1 MKWSLKKFF
10 ELTNEEVYKILKLRN
25 EIFIVEQSCPYMDCD
40 GKDEESYH
48 LFAEDGKDIIAYLR
62 MVKKGII
69 YDDTAIGRVCVNK
82 KYRKNN
88 LGREMLL
95 RAISFIDNELN
106 EKKIKIQAQSYL
118 RDFYKSLG
126 FKEISDNYLEDGILH
141 IDMIRHNK
149 VI

>member
-1 MKWSLKKFF
+1 MKWSLKKFS
-10 ELTNEEVYKILKLRN
+10 ELTNHEIYKILKLRN

-48 LFAEDGKDIIAYLR
+48 LFAEDGEDIIAYLR
-62 MVKKGII
+62 IIKKGII
-69 YDDTAIGRVCVNK
+69 YDDVAIGRVCVNK

-95 RAISFIDNELN
+95 RAISFIENELK

-118 RDFYKSLG
+118 YDFYKSLG
-126 FKEISDNYLEDGILH
+126 FNEISDTYLEDGISH
-141 IDMIRHNK
+141 IDMIYNK
-149 VI
+149 KVK

>member
-62 MVKKGII
+62 IVKKGII
-69 YDDTAIGRVCVNK
+69 YDDVAIGRVCVNK

-88 LGREMLL
+88 LGREMIL
-95 RAISFIDNELN
+95 RAISFIENELK

-118 RDFYKSLG
+118 YDFYKSLG
-126 FKEISDNYLEDGILH
+126 FNEISDTYLEDGISH
-141 IDMIRHNK
+141 IDMIYNK
-149 VI
+149 KVK

>member
-25 EIFIVEQSCPYMDCD
+25 EIFIVEQS
-40 GKDEESYH
+40 YH

-62 MVKKGII
+62 IVKKGII

-141 IDMIRHNK
+141 IDMIYNKK

>member
-1 MKWSLKKFF
+1 MKWSLKKFS
-10 ELTNEEVYKILKLRN
+10 ELTNHEIYKILKLRN

-48 LFAEDGKDIIAYLR
+48 LFAEDGEDIIAYLR
-62 MVKKGII
+62 IIKKGII
-69 YDDTAIGRVCVNK
+69 YDDVAIGRVCVNK

-95 RAISFIDNELN
+95 RAISFIESELK

-118 RDFYKSLG
+118 YDFYKSLG
-126 FKEISDNYLEDGILH
+126 FNEISDTYLEDGISH
-141 IDMIRHNK
+141 IDMIYNK
-149 VI
+149 KVK

>member
-1 MKWSLKKFF
+1 MKWSLKKFS
-10 ELTNEEVYKILKLRN
+10 ELTSHEIYKILKLRN

-48 LFAEDGKDIIAYLR
+48 LFAEDGEDIIAYLR
-62 MVKKGII
+62 IIKKGII
-69 YDDTAIGRVCVNK
+69 YDDVAIGRVCVNK

-95 RAISFIDNELN
+95 RAISFIENELK

-118 RDFYKSLG
+118 YDFYKSLG
-126 FKEISDNYLEDGILH
+126 FNEISDTYLEDGISH
-141 IDMIRHNK
+141 IDMISYK
-149 VI
+149 YIK

>member
-1 MKWSLKKFF
+1 
-10 ELTNEEVYKILKLRN
+10 
-25 EIFIVEQSCPYMDCD
+25 
-40 GKDEESYH
+40 
-48 LFAEDGKDIIAYLR
+48 
-62 MVKKGII
+62 
-69 YDDTAIGRVCVNK
+69 
-82 KYRKNN
+82 
-88 LGREMLL
+88 MLL

-141 IDMIRHNK
+141 IDMIYNKK

>member
-1 MKWSLKKFF
+1 MKWSLKKFS
-10 ELTNEEVYKILKLRN
+10 ELTNHEIYKILKLRN

-48 LFAEDGKDIIAYLR
+48 LFAEDGEDIIAYLR
-62 MVKKGII
+62 IIKKGII
-69 YDDTAIGRVCVNK
+69 YDDVAIGRVCVNK

-95 RAISFIDNELN
+95 RAISFIENELK

-118 RDFYKSLG
+118 YDFYKSLG
-126 FKEISDNYLEDGILH
+126 FKEISDNYLEDGISH
-141 IDMIRHNK
+141 IDMIYNK
-149 VI
+149 KVK